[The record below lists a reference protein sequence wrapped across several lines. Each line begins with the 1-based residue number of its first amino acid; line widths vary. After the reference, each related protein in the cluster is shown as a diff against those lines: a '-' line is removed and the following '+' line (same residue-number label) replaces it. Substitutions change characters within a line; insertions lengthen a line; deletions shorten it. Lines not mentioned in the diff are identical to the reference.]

1 VVVVVT
7 VTMVVSLG
15 VAQLFNKQFPGRRLA
30 RWALIAPWA
39 ASVMMT
45 AVIFRF
51 MLDPNYGLINQ
62 VLHTLGLVQYNTKTA
77 DWLGHPTSAFI
88 WEMVVAVF
96 VSVPFTSYT
105 VIAGLQT
112 VPGEVYEAA
121 RMDGASKAR

>member
-1 VVVVVT
+1 
-7 VTMVVSLG
+7 
-15 VAQLFNKQFPGRRLA
+15 VAQLFNQRFPGRAVA

-45 AVIFRF
+45 AIIFKW
-51 MLDPNYGLINQ
+51 MLDPGHGLIN
-62 VLHTLGLVQYNTKTA
+62 LIGKDLGLIELNSPTA
-77 DWLGHPTSAFI
+77 DWLGRSTSGFV

-96 VSVPFTSYT
+96 VSIPFTTYT

-121 RMDGASKAR
+121 RMDGAS